1 MLKNKNTKFAISLLT
16 AAMASSMPAHADMSD
31 YLDRIDVD
39 FLLMQNFQSIQA
51 KDGAFRPDDEVQE
64 SGFGRIRANLQL
76 KFGSVRCV

>member
-1 MLKNKNTKFAISLLT
+1 MLAWLFYTLTLNTTQNEELIMLKNKNTKFAISLLT

-51 KDGAFRPDDEVQE
+51 KDGAFRPED
-64 SGFGRIRANLQL
+64 
-76 KFGSVRCV
+76 